1 MTIYWAAAKTTD
13 ESLLRVIEYLLEI
26 SCAGRI
32 FIAVIMPID
41 EVVRRIRNEGVNAMQ
56 RRMVIYEG

>member
-1 MTIYWAAAKTTD
+1 MSIYWAATKTTD
-13 ESLLRVIEYLLEI
+13 ESLLRVIEYLLKI
-26 SCAGRI
+26 SCAGRM

-41 EVVRRIRNEGVNAMQ
+41 EVVRRIRNEGADAIQ